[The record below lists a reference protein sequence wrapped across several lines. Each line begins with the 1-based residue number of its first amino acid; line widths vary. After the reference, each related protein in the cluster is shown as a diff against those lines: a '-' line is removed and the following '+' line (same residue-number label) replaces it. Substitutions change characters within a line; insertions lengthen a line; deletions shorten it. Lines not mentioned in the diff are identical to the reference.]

1 MSDQQ
6 APPPTPQSPPPPQA
20 PPGQPA
26 AAPSAMSTMMNS
38 MNAWERFI
46 VIGAL
51 ILVLGDLVF
60 GILLRDFY
68 AGDVV
73 WLASAIALIA
83 FYANRRWPG
92 RVPAYTTVMLLAAVV
107 VGLVGLRD
115 ALIEVYYILRNIS
128 TLNDGAIYLLGF
140 VVWLAGLALV
150 VYGGWM
156 LWRSRSAA

>member
-1 MSDQQ
+1 MANMMS
-6 APPPTPQSPPPPQA
+6 S
-20 PPGQPA
+20 
-26 AAPSAMSTMMNS
+26 MS
-38 MNAWERFI
+38 AWERFM

-92 RVPAYTTVMLLAAVV
+92 RISAYTTVMLLAAVV

-115 ALIEVYYILRNIS
+115 ALIEVYYILRNLS
-128 TLNDGAIYLLGF
+128 DLTNELTYLLGIII
-140 VVWLAGLALV
+140 WIAGIALV
-150 VYGGWM
+150 AWGGWQQ
-156 LWRSRSAA
+156 LRSRSAA

>member
-1 MSDQQ
+1 M
-6 APPPTPQSPPPPQA
+6 
-20 PPGQPA
+20 
-26 AAPSAMSTMMNS
+26 
-38 MNAWERFI
+38 

-92 RVPAYTTVMLLAAVV
+92 RISAYTTVMLLAAVV

-128 TLNDGAIYLLGF
+128 TLSDGAIYLIGF
-140 VVWLAGLALV
+140 VVWIVGLVLV
-150 VYGGWM
+150 AYGGWM
-156 LWRSRSAA
+156 LWRSRSAS